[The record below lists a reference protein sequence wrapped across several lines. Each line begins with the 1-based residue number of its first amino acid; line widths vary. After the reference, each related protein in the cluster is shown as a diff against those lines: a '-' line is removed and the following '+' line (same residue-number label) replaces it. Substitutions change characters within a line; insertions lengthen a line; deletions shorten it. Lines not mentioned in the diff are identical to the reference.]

1 MRSKSIWIAVGL
13 VVVLTTSGA
22 VIHGRL
28 SNRWGPPENM
38 TQAGA
43 RLERIPSSIETW
55 QLKSSDQLSET
66 ARSMLETAGDITR
79 NYVDPASKAAV
90 GVTIIVGPV
99 GPISVHSPEICFP
112 SHDFRL
118 LENRKKVKIRDTSG
132 VDHEFWMVDFQSQ
145 DLEARLLHVYYAW
158 STGGPWSAPESPR
171 FTFSGNP
178 YLYKIQ
184 LVGYASPTALQQS
197 ENPVPNFLRVF
208 LPAASG
214 EIVSA
219 ALIR

>member
-13 VVVLTTSGA
+13 VVVLTASGA

-28 SNRWGPPENM
+28 SNRWGPPETM

-66 ARSMLETAGDITR
+66 ARSMLESAGDITR
-79 NYVDPASKAAV
+79 NYVDSASKTAI
-90 GVTIIVGPV
+90 GITIIVGPA
-99 GPISVHSPEICFP
+99 GPISVHKPEVCFP
-112 SHDFRL
+112 SQNFRL
-118 LENRKKVKIRDTSG
+118 LGKHKKVKIRDASG
-132 VDHEFWMVDFQSQ
+132 VDHEFWMVDFRSE

-158 STGGPWSAPESPR
+158 STGGPWSAPDQPR
-171 FTFSGNP
+171 FAFAGNL

-184 LVGYASPTALQQS
+184 LQSYASPTALQES
-197 ENPVPNFLRVF
+197 EDPVPNFLHVF